1 MEVTP
6 VKVSRAMEFPVT
18 QTQVVDI
25 RAELLAL
32 LIETTQTLIMAPIE
46 TEMFQILIHVT
57 ELVTARA
64 QEITLWWAIENLNR
78 GTTHM
83 AKGTQR
89 VADLVRTVADR
100 IDMGRATMKRAT
112 RKTYPVTG
120 RSLIWTKAHL
130 L

>member
-1 MEVTP
+1 MMEVTP

-64 QEITLWWAIENLNR
+64 QEITL
-78 GTTHM
+78 
-83 AKGTQR
+83 
-89 VADLVRTVADR
+89 
-100 IDMGRATMKRAT
+100 
-112 RKTYPVTG
+112 
-120 RSLIWTKAHL
+120 
-130 L
+130 